1 MRNDIA
7 LIGLGVMG
15 SNLSLNIADHGYKIA
30 VYNYTSDLVEKFVR
44 ETPHP
49 NAEPFTD
56 LKEMVKSL
64 KRPRR
69 IIIMVT
75 AGAAVDAVIGSLKPL
90 LEPGDIVMDLGNSF
104 FEDTMRRFE
113 DLKKLDLIFTGVG
126 VSGGSEGAR
135 HGPAIMAGGTA
146 EGYQSIGPIL
156 EAVSAKAADGEP
168 CCGFMGQG
176 GAGHYVKM
184 VHNGIEYADM
194 QLIAESYLLLKKLGG
209 FDNLEL
215 SDIYRRYNLGP
226 LQSYLIKIT
235 SAVLAEADPEGPGQL
250 IDKIKDVAGQ
260 KGTGKWTC
268 MSGFEVGVGISLINE
283 ACNARFL
290 SGKYEERQERA
301 QALKGNESPA
311 LPIIDKEALISMV
324 EHYIYVGKIAA
335 YAQGFE
341 LYKKASDLYGFDLDL
356 GKIAKIFRAGC
367 IIQAQFLNDITQA
380 YKDDPEL
387 PNLIDAPFF
396 KEKLE
401 QCLPDARRCAMLALE
416 HKIPN
421 AVMLSAISYLDAMSS
436 SCVGANLIQGLR
448 DYFGA
453 HTFERNDDDKG
464 FRHHNWQQ
472 AL

>member
-1 MRNDIA
+1 MQNDIA

-30 VYNYTSDLVEKFVR
+30 VYNYTPDLVEKFVK

-56 LKEMVKSL
+56 LKQMVQSL
-64 KRPRR
+64 KRPRS

-75 AGAAVDAVIGSLKPL
+75 AGAAVDAVIDSLKPL
-90 LEPGDIVMDLGNSF
+90 LEPGDIVLDLGNSF

-113 DLKKLDLIFTGVG
+113 DLKKLSLIFAGVG
-126 VSGGSEGAR
+126 VSGGAEGAR
-135 HGPAIMAGGTA
+135 RGPAIMAGGTA
-146 EGYQSIGPIL
+146 EGYQSFGPIL
-156 EAVSAKAADGEP
+156 EAISAKASDSAP
-168 CCGFMGQG
+168 CCGFMGKG

-215 SDIYRRYNLGP
+215 SDIYRRYNQGP

-235 SAVLAEADPEGPGQL
+235 SNVLSEADPKGAGRL

-268 MSGFEVGVGISLINE
+268 MSGFEVGVGLSMIDE

-290 SGKYEERQERA
+290 SGKYDERQKRA
-301 QALKGNESPA
+301 ALSDKENTA
-311 LPIIDKEALISMV
+311 LPCLDKEALIAMV

-367 IIQAQFLNDITQA
+367 IIQAQFLNDIAKA
-380 YKDDPEL
+380 YEDNPSL

-396 KEKLE
+396 KEKLDL
-401 QCLPDARRCAMLALE
+401 CLPDARKCAMMAIE

-421 AVMLSAISYLDAMSS
+421 AVMLSAISYLDAMQS

-453 HTFERNDDDKG
+453 HTFERNDDNLG
-464 FRHHNWQQ
+464 FRHHKWHQ